1 VDDSGAIAG
10 VVGGSA
16 ALVSLVGWFAR
27 NAFAA
32 VQKTLERIES
42 EVKGQGE
49 RLGRVEERAQ
59 GRHEN
64 TMRLLDE
71 HGRRI
76 GALEDGA
83 PKRSR
88 R

>member
-1 VDDSGAIAG
+1 MADTEAIVG
-10 VVGGSA
+10 TVGGA
-16 ALVSLVGWFAR
+16 GALVSLMGWFAR
-27 NAFAA
+27 QAFSDVKKA
-32 VQKTLERIES
+32 LERIEA

-49 RLGRVEERAQ
+49 KLGRVEERAQ

-76 GALEDGA
+76 GALEERLE
-83 PKRSR
+83 KRGR